1 MCWGVA
7 LACSRRYCSSARA
20 CASAASSACQDCR
33 SRFVACLVWPVH
45 CLPSQ
50 NRTVVGK
57 SGFAGAGSR
66 YHPAG
71 RGPAWVSCPVWPVP
85 SVWSPMSGRVGR
97 TGRPR
102 PVNAER
108 AGSPF
113 LGQTDPRVEAGTDVD
128 GEIMTASVVLST
140 LTIGVDQLVA
150 SKTMFCNAE
159 RGVLLGETP
168 VTLPPHRT
176 VIEVLESVAVDDETV
191 DGRRALRAAGYSIA
205 LDDFVWFDDV
215 ERLIAE
221 KCETEDDVQWAAEA
235 GFELF
240 QGYAIQRPEIVRG
253 TTIAPSALT
262 QVQLAMTLL
271 TEQLDFEE
279 IEEILCREPGLVLQV
294 LQLASIG
301 SHRGMRRQVQTVHEA
316 LVLLGTIRIRQWVA
330 LTILGGQ
337 QGGRTDALATA
348 LVRAG
353 MAELAAP
360 LEGLEPGVAFT
371 AGLLSALDLLL
382 GVDLE
387 EIESSLDLD
396 RELVAAAFH
405 REGRYGDLVARV
417 AAYQDA
423 IDAGTDPGE
432 RLAALDASAP
442 RAFRWA
448 MPYVNSL
455 EPPTRADLSADRG
468 RRVLLVTRDLSLHQG
483 LEGPGGHRPAQVPA
497 LHEVAAELA
506 QDEQRA
512 LVLDPL
518 GHHPQT
524 ERVGQV
530 DGGPHDR
537 GGAQLGDDVLAEGA
551 VELDLVDRQREEVLE
566 AAVAGAVV
574 VDREPDTEVVEGLH
588 HDHGRLRVAHH
599 RGLGDLDGQG
609 LGRHLVREQ
618 RRGNELDQALV

>member
-1 MCWGVA
+1 MERPTTRVEVVVA
-7 LACSRRYCSSARA
+7 R
-20 CASAASSACQDCR
+20 QPI
-33 SRFVACLVWPVH
+33 V
-45 CLPSQ
+45 
-50 NRTVVGK
+50 NRDREVVG
-57 SGFAGAGSR
+57 FELLYR
-66 YHPAG
+66 PA
-71 RGPAWVSCPVWPVP
+71 PEA
-85 SVWSPMSGRVGR
+85 
-97 TGRPR
+97 
-102 PVNAER
+102 
-108 AGSPF
+108 
-113 LGQTDPRVEAGTDVD
+113 VEAGTDVD
-128 GEIMTASVVLST
+128 GDMMTASVVLST

-191 DGRRALRAAGYSIA
+191 EGCRALRAAGYSLA
-205 LDDFVWFDDV
+205 LDDFVWFDGV
-215 ERLIAE
+215 ERLLELADVVKIDLLASSRAEVLSLVERCRPYDVRLLAE
-221 KCETEDDVQWAAEA
+221 KCETQDDVEWAAEV

-279 IEEILCREPGLVLQV
+279 IEEILRREPGLVLQV

-301 SHRGMRRQVQTVHEA
+301 SHRGMRRQVKTVHEA

-348 LVRAG
+348 LVRAR

-382 GVDLE
+382 GVDLD

-396 RELVAAAFH
+396 AELVAAAFH
-405 REGRYGDLVARV
+405 REGRYGDLVTRV

-423 IDAGTDPGE
+423 IDAGADPGE
-432 RLAALDASAP
+432 RLADLDVSAP

-455 EPPTRADLSADRG
+455 ER
-468 RRVLLVTRDLSLHQG
+468 
-483 LEGPGGHRPAQVPA
+483 PGA
-497 LHEVAAELA
+497 
-506 QDEQRA
+506 
-512 LVLDPL
+512 
-518 GHHPQT
+518 
-524 ERVGQV
+524 
-530 DGGPHDR
+530 
-537 GGAQLGDDVLAEGA
+537 
-551 VELDLVDRQREEVLE
+551 
-566 AAVAGAVV
+566 
-574 VDREPDTEVVEGLH
+574 
-588 HDHGRLRVAHH
+588 
-599 RGLGDLDGQG
+599 
-609 LGRHLVREQ
+609 
-618 RRGNELDQALV
+618 